1 MSLFVISEI
10 LGLFVIK
17 LIADDKYF
25 LQTTENLPQ
34 PIEMKLSKKKK
45 LLLNFFLHF
54 WNVHQILNILKQ
66 EMILIFYVSP
76 KTRTAKDVFR

>member
-17 LIADDKYF
+17 LIADDKHF

-54 WNVHQILNILKQ
+54 
-66 EMILIFYVSP
+66 
-76 KTRTAKDVFR
+76 